1 MKAVLLSP
9 NGALKTGWALT
20 RKHFI
25 VMLGLF
31 LGYMILSWVVSLMG
45 GGDVTSIRY
54 WFFYLVSFLL
64 SIWLGAG
71 MNKIMLNAHAGEE
84 PSFSTF
90 GQILP
95 KLGGLVGLNILV
107 SVICLLPVVVGVV
120 VGIASL
126 GSNLAVSDLSD
137 PYELGYIVG
146 MMFSGVSGVVSILF
160 SLVALYLALR
170 LMFVIFVYVDD
181 FSIGVLGAIQRS
193 WEMTRG
199 NMGKIILAVLMM
211 IVLNIIGLIV
221 LIVGVLVT
229 IIISGFMVVA
239 MYEQIKASEQPAVAE
254 AVEPAAETFR
264 YDNEN
269 PAQPEE
275 SGDNAE

>member
-1 MKAVLLSP
+1 MKAQLLSP

-31 LGYMILSWVVSLMG
+31 LGIMILSWIVSLMG
-45 GGDVTSIRY
+45 GADMTSFRY
-54 WFFYLVSFLL
+54 WFFYLVSLLL

-107 SVICLLPVVVGVV
+107 SIICVLPVL
-120 VGIASL
+120 VGIIVGIVGL
-126 GSNLAVSDLSD
+126 GSSLAVSDFSD
-137 PYELGYIVG
+137 PYQLGYVVG
-146 MMFSGVSGVVSILF
+146 AMFSGVSGLISILL
-160 SLVALYLALR
+160 SLVALYLVLR
-170 LMFVIFVYVDD
+170 MMFAVLAYVDD
-181 FSIGVLGAIQRS
+181 SSIGVLGAVRRS

-199 NMGKIILAVLMM
+199 NMGKIILAFLMM
-211 IVLNIIGLIV
+211 IVLNIIGLIA
-221 LIVGVLVT
+221 LIVGIVVT
-229 IIISGFMVVA
+229 LIISAFMIVA
-239 MYEQIKASEQPAVAE
+239 LYEQIKASEQPAVAE
-254 AVEPAAETFR
+254 AVEPAAEPVR

-275 SGDNAE
+275 SGNQAE